1 MSLYFEE
8 KLAAIY
14 SDQSFP
20 VEPEKR
26 SRDENTTEEAA
37 EESDDDFVQPKRKRL
52 KPEEK
57 PVHIK

>member
-8 KLAAIY
+8 KLALIFP
-14 SDQSFP
+14 DQSFP

-26 SRDENTTEEAA
+26 VRDEGAAEEAA
-37 EESDDDFVQPKRKRL
+37 EDSDEDFVQPKRKRL

-57 PVHIK
+57 PLHIK

>member
-8 KLAAIY
+8 KLAVIY
-14 SDQSFP
+14 PEGFP

-26 SRDENTTEEAA
+26 SRDEGATEEAA
-37 EESDDDFVQPKRKRL
+37 EDSDEDFMQPKRKRL